1 MKIVVD
7 ELIAVATEQAEET
20 FLDPEF
26 YAGLGALGAIA
37 PPELR
42 SLARSEHHATAVVA
56 YRFSGQLNGPA
67 RRLLDPAKLSW
78 AQVTEMDLETH
89 RAQVTMVPDN
99 YANLLSFAGWYEL
112 SDAGPGRCRQH
123 LEADLRVHVPLLG
136 PLAERALA
144 TSVRDNLAG
153 TARLVESFAGQR

>member
-7 ELIAVATEQAEET
+7 EVMSVATEQVQEA

-26 YAGLGALGAIA
+26 YAGLGSLGAIA

-42 SLARSEHHATAVVA
+42 SLTRSERRATAVVA
-56 YRFSGQLNGPA
+56 YRFAGQLNGPA
-67 RRLLDPAKLSW
+67 RRLLDPGKLSW
-78 AQVTEMDLETH
+78 AQVTEMDLEAH
-89 RAQVTMVPDN
+89 RAEVTMVPDN

-123 LEADLRVHVPLLG
+123 LEADLRVHLPLLG

-153 TARLVESFAGQR
+153 TARLVETFSERR

>member
-1 MKIVVD
+1 MAD
-7 ELIAVATEQAEET
+7 ELMAVSTEEAEET
-20 FLDPEF
+20 FLDPDF

-42 SLARSEHHATAVVA
+42 SLTRSERRATAVVA
-56 YRFSGQLNGPA
+56 YRFAGRLDGPA
-67 RRLLDPAKLSW
+67 RRLLDPGKLSW
-78 AQVTEMDLETH
+78 AQVTEMDLQTH
-89 RAQVTMVPDN
+89 RAEVRMVPDN

-144 TSVRDNLAG
+144 TSVRDNLAS
-153 TARLVESFAGQR
+153 TARLVETFAGQR